1 MPANEICQWQLS
13 FKHSF
18 YNFLNSAVIRLSP
31 EKVTVKATAS
41 KSVPEAKFY
50 LLGNRKFCLNTA
62 LTSKDSTDQMSVLKP
77 E

>member
-13 FKHSF
+13 FKHGF

-31 EKVTVKATAS
+31 EKVTVKANS
-41 KSVPEAKFY
+41 FNKSAWCKI
-50 LLGNRKFCLNTA
+50 LSISNRKFCLNTA
-62 LTSKDSTDQMSVLKP
+62 LTSKDSTDHMSVLKP